1 MSISSTTRPKELK
14 TDGLERRQFLTLS
27 AASFAAALMP
37 LRSHAQE
44 VATASFTFDNLVNE
58 MRELAQSS
66 YAAPEPVEGFLAEL
80 DYDAYQRIR
89 FRPEQARWQ
98 EKGVAF
104 RLHAFHPGWLFKE
117 AVKINEV
124 KGDAVEPMGFTTADF
139 EYDDD
144 SLASSIP
151 PNAEMPGVAGF
162 RLHTPL
168 NRADIFDELIVFQ
181 GASYFRALGKDT
193 LYGLSA
199 RGLAVNTGLSEGEE
213 FPRFSEVWL
222 RRPAPGDATVMIY
235 AALDSP
241 SVTGAYQF
249 AITPGETTSVEV
261 TMRLFLRKDIKQLGI
276 APLTSMF
283 LHNGADKGAFDDF
296 RPSVHDSEALV
307 LNAGKDATLCRP
319 LNNPPR
325 LASSYFGAESP
336 RSFGLVQ
343 RNRDF
348 EHYLDAQAHYER
360 RPSLMIEPMGDW
372 GKGTVRL
379 VEIPSDLEGNDN
391 IVAYWIPE
399 GETRAGDELAYNYR
413 MHWGMNPPGATPQTL
428 DRVVRLR
435 SGHGGVAGV
444 EADTE
449 TRKFVI
455 DFAGGQLSD
464 MPGDAKLE
472 PIASAQNG
480 EIVEAILSRVDGRDE
495 WRLVLELRAEPDAIV
510 EIKAVLSG
518 YDRNLTETWVY
529 QWINA

>member
-1 MSISSTTRPKELK
+1 LRTE
-14 TDGLERRQFLTLS
+14 GLERRQFLTLS

-37 LRSHAQE
+37 LRGRAQE
-44 VATASFTFDNLVNE
+44 VPAASFTFDNLVND
-58 MRELAQSS
+58 MRDLAQSS
-66 YAAPEPVEGFLAEL
+66 YAAPKPVKGFLADL

-98 EKGVAF
+98 EKGVTF

-124 KGDAVEPMGFTTADF
+124 RGETVEPMGFTTADF
-139 EYDDD
+139 EYDDAA
-144 SLASSIP
+144 LAKSIP

-199 RGLAVNTGLSEGEE
+199 RGLAVNTGLPEGEE

-222 RRPAPGDATVMIY
+222 RRPEPGDSSATIY

-241 SVTGAYQF
+241 SVTGAYRF
-249 AITPGETTSVEV
+249 VITPGDDTTVEV

-283 LHNGADKGAFDDF
+283 LHNGADKGSFDDF
-296 RPSVHDSEALV
+296 RPSVHDSEVLV

-325 LASSYFGAESP
+325 LASSYFGAQSP
-336 RSFGLVQ
+336 RSFGLAQ

-360 RPSLMIEPMGDW
+360 RPSLMIEPLGDW

-399 GETRAGDELAYNYR
+399 GETRAGDELTYDYR

-428 DRVVRLR
+428 GRVVRLR

-444 EADTE
+444 EADTQ

-464 MPGDAKLE
+464 MPSDAELE